1 MTSVTETIGVR
12 KVSVALPDTLNQEGI
27 MSSLHLYDTTKSSAA
42 LKHHDYGFVLALICL
57 ALALVIASAIFTPA
71 PVGTG
76 INDQIWFVG
85 P

>member
-1 MTSVTETIGVR
+1 MQRWI
-12 KVSVALPDTLNQEGI
+12 LPIRRESCLRSNLD
-27 MSSLHLYDTTKSSAA
+27 DAA
-42 LKHHDYGFVLALICL
+42 KHKATLKHHDYGFILALVCM
-57 ALALVIASAIFTPA
+57 ALALVVASAIFTPA

>member
-1 MTSVTETIGVR
+1 LVTETIGVR
-12 KVSVALPDTLNQEGI
+12 KVSVALPVTPNQEGI
-27 MSSLHLYDTTKSSAA
+27 MSSLHLYDTTKSRAA
-42 LKHHDYGFVLALICL
+42 LKHRDYGFVLALISL
-57 ALALVIASAIFTPA
+57 ALALVVASAIFTPA

>member
-12 KVSVALPDTLNQEGI
+12 KVSVAMPDTPNQEGI
-27 MSSLHLYDTTKSSAA
+27 MSSLHLHDTTKSRAA

>member
-1 MTSVTETIGVR
+1 VISVTETIGVR
-12 KVSVALPDTLNQEGI
+12 KVSVATLDTSNQERI
-27 MSSLHLYDTTKSSAA
+27 MSSLHLDDAA
-42 LKHHDYGFVLALICL
+42 KYKATLKHHDYGFILALVCM
-57 ALALVIASAIFTPA
+57 ALALVVASAIFTPA

>member
-1 MTSVTETIGVR
+1 VTSVTETIGVR
-12 KVSVALPDTLNQEGI
+12 KVSVALPETPNQEGI
-27 MSSLHLYDTTKSSAA
+27 MSSLYDTTKSRAA
-42 LKHHDYGFVLALICL
+42 LKHHDYGFVLALICM
-57 ALALVIASAIFTPA
+57 ALALVVASAIFTPA

>member
-27 MSSLHLYDTTKSSAA
+27 MSSLHLYDATKSSAA
-42 LKHHDYGFVLALICL
+42 LKHHDYGFVLALISL
-57 ALALVIASAIFTPA
+57 ALALVVASAIFRPA
-71 PVGTG
+71 PVGAG
-76 INDQIWFVG
+76 INGQIWFVG

>member
-12 KVSVALPDTLNQEGI
+12 KLSVALPDTPNQEGI
-27 MSSLHLYDTTKSSAA
+27 MSSLHLYDTTKSRAA
-42 LKHHDYGFVLALICL
+42 LRHNDYGFVVALICL
-57 ALALVIASAIFTPA
+57 ALALVVASAIFTPA

>member
-1 MTSVTETIGVR
+1 
-12 KVSVALPDTLNQEGI
+12 
-27 MSSLHLYDTTKSSAA
+27 MSSLNLYDTTKSKAA

>member
-12 KVSVALPDTLNQEGI
+12 KLSVALPDTPNQEGI
-27 MSSLHLYDTTKSSAA
+27 MSSLHLYDTTKSRAA
-42 LKHHDYGFVLALICL
+42 LRHHDYGFVLALISL